1 MHQSPQARKH
11 QEGDGKCI
19 FYFRYF
25 FIFIFCSHLFCNG
38 LDDARIHKFLE
49 MVGKATLVEILDMS
63 R

>member
-19 FYFRYF
+19 FYFYYF
-25 FIFIFCSHLFCNG
+25 LIFLVLIFVCNG

-49 MVGKATLVEILDMS
+49 MVGKATLV
-63 R
+63 